1 MKRTFTH
8 LLPSTEEQRA
18 EMLKAIGVK
27 DFVELLAPIPEHLR
41 LKGPLSLPE
50 PLSEYEVTR
59 LLRDLA
65 EQNTTTGQA
74 TCFLGGGAYDHFVPA
89 AVGHITSRPEFYTA
103 YTPYQPEVSQ
113 GTLQAIYEY
122 QSMVCMLTGM
132 DASNASMYDGA
143 SALAEAALLA
153 FNHTQRREILVSRAV
168 NPFYIE
174 AIRTYCHGQGI
185 EVHFVDLEDGATE
198 VDNLRGLIS
207 EKTAGVIVQHP
218 NFYGCLEDVAELAT
232 VTHQAGALF
241 ITSNDPISLGLL
253 QPPGAYG
260 ADIATGEGQ
269 PLGVPLSYGGP
280 YLGIFAARQE
290 LVRRMPGR
298 IAGQTVDTEGR
309 TGYVLTYQTREQHIR
324 REKATSNICTN
335 QALVALAATV
345 YLALMG
351 KHGLRAVANLC
362 VQKSH
367 YLAAE
372 IAKVPGFRLKFGRP
386 FFKEFVVETPVPAD
400 EIVETL
406 SKKGILAGLA
416 LGRYEAA
423 LSNCLLIAVTEKR
436 TKKEMDGLVAALREC
451 TRAKA

>member
-1 MKRTFTH
+1 MPF
-8 LLPSTEEQRA
+8 LPSTEEERA
-18 EMLKAIGVK
+18 QMLKAIGVK
-27 DFVELLAPIPEHLR
+27 EFAELLTPIPEGLR

-59 LLRDLA
+59 LLAELA
-65 EQNTTTGQA
+65 RQNTTTGQA
-74 TCFLGGGAYDHFVPA
+74 VCFLGGGAYDHFVPA
-89 AVGHITSRPEFYTA
+89 AVGHITARPEFYTA

-132 DASNASMYDGA
+132 EASNASMYDGA
-143 SALAEAALLA
+143 SALAEAALVA
-153 FNHTQRREILVSRAV
+153 FHHTQRREILVSRAV
-168 NPFYIE
+168 NPFYLE
-174 AIRTYCHGQGI
+174 TVRTYCHGQGI
-185 EVHFVDLEDGATE
+185 EVHLVDLEDGATE
-198 VDNLRGLIS
+198 VENLKGLIS
-207 EKTAGVIVQHP
+207 DQTAGVIVQHP
-218 NFYGCLEDVAELAT
+218 NFYGCLEDVAQLAAIA
-232 VTHQAGALF
+232 HEAGALF

-253 QPPGAYG
+253 QPPGSYG

-280 YLGIFAARQE
+280 YLGIFATRQE

-298 IAGQTVDTEGR
+298 IAGQTVDAEGR

-362 VQKSH
+362 LQKSH
-367 YLAAE
+367 YLADE
-372 IAKVPGFRLKFGRP
+372 ICQVPGFRLKFGRP
-386 FFKEFVVETPVPAD
+386 FFKEFVVETPMPA
-400 EIVETL
+400 EKIVEAL
-406 SKKGILAGLA
+406 SEKGIMAGLA
-416 LGRYEAA
+416 LGRFEAGMG
-423 LSNCLLIAVTEKR
+423 NCLLVAVTEKR
-436 TKKEMDGLVAALREC
+436 TKAEMDRFVAALRTC
-451 TRAKA
+451 TR